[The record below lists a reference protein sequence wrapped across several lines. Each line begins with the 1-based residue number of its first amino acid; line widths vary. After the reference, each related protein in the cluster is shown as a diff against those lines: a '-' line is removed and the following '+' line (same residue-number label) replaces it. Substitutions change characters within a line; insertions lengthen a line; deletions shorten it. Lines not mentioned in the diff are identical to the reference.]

1 MASVTT
7 KISAARYSDLDLNF
21 TAHPIKKD
29 INKNLD
35 AMAVINSV
43 KNLILTGH
51 YERPFHPEIGSS
63 IAKMLFENMDNIT
76 ASNLAREIRQ
86 VIENFEPR
94 VKVNNVIVSPDFDN
108 NAYSIGM
115 QFTLINQTTPI
126 TIQFFLQRVR

>member
-1 MASVTT
+1 MATVITQNA
-7 KISAARYSDLDLNF
+7 KRYSDLDLNF

-63 IAKMLFENMDNIT
+63 IGKMLFENMDKIT
-76 ASNLAREIRQ
+76 ASNLEREIAQ
-86 VIENFEPR
+86 VIANFEPR
-94 VKVNNVIVSPDFDN
+94 VTINKVVASPDFDN

-115 QFTLINQTTPI
+115 EFTIINQTSPI
-126 TIQFFLQRVR
+126 TIQFLLQRVR